1 MNILLQVFS
10 CDPQRGG
17 EFAVSWGW
25 IQKLNENLRDGDKI
39 YVITRK
45 GNIEKINQKNLKNV
59 QIISVDYPQILNT
72 IFKESGIMFML
83 WQYYAYKAAQRTK
96 IKFDV
101 IHVYSLSDFRR
112 AGYWYRFDDSYTIF
126 GPVGGYQM
134 CSKSLE
140 GYDDSQRLRNWV
152 NCYCRRSPIYKA
164 KIKKYKKVYACN
176 PETAEILPGAE
187 LLPDVPLNP
196 IFKNLDIRREK
207 NDVTTLLFC
216 GRLIKKKGLLL
227 LIDVISKIPD
237 SYSIQLLIYGDG
249 PLKEEL
255 ELLIKSKNLKSKVF
269 IKGSADY
276 ADMTEI
282 YKNADIFLFPSLRES
297 GGSVLIEAMAHKL
310 PIIGLKKGL
319 GQILSKKHVGLF
331 IEAND
336 IKDVIIEN
344 YKSAITELIDN
355 PELRETM
362 GNSGYIYVNR
372 EFTWDVMFSKV
383 YGSILGLEGR

>member
-1 MNILLQVFS
+1 M
-10 CDPQRGG
+10 
-17 EFAVSWGW
+17 
-25 IQKLNENLRDGDKI
+25 
-39 YVITRK
+39 
-45 GNIEKINQKNLKNV
+45 
-59 QIISVDYPQILNT
+59 
-72 IFKESGIMFML
+72 
-83 WQYYAYKAAQRTK
+83 
-96 IKFDV
+96 
-101 IHVYSLSDFRR
+101 
-112 AGYWYRFDDSYTIF
+112 
-126 GPVGGYQM
+126 
-134 CSKSLE
+134 
-140 GYDDSQRLRNWV
+140 
-152 NCYCRRSPIYKA
+152 
-164 KIKKYKKVYACN
+164 
-176 PETAEILPGAE
+176 
-187 LLPDVPLNP
+187 
-196 IFKNLDIRREK
+196 
-207 NDVTTLLFC
+207 
-216 GRLIKKKGLLL
+216 LL

-249 PLKEEL
+249 PLKEKL

-297 GGSVLIEAMAHKL
+297 GGSVLIEAMALKL

-319 GQILSKKHVGLF
+319 GQSLSKKHVGLF

-362 GNSGYIYVNR
+362 GNNGYIYVNR
-372 EFTWDVMFSKV
+372 EFTWDVMLSKV